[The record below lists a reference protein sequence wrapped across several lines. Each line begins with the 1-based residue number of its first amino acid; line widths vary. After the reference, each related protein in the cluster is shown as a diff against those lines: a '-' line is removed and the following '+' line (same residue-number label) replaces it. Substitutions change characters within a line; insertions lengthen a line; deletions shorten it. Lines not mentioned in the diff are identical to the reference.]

1 MSACCCLYCLITVLL
16 STSFH
21 VCMYT
26 LGFNNEIL
34 IILVVVINRK
44 RLSLKKCYKYHKLL

>member
-1 MSACCCLYCLITVLL
+1 MNVKEYNRNPLYVFVYIHVY
-16 STSFH
+16 